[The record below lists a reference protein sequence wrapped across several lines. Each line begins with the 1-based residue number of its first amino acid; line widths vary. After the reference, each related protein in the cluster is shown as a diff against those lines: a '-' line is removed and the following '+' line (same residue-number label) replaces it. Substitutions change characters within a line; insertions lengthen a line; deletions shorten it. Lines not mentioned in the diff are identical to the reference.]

1 MCLVF
6 VFLQYVMYIIYA
18 PSNIIYV
25 VIKTRQY
32 KNIKIEWRHYYKS
45 DSETLKWFLGKCY
58 FGIKFDPLKI
68 NLAEHIVKP
77 LSLKD

>member
-32 KNIKIEWRHYYKS
+32 KNIKIE
-45 DSETLKWFLGKCY
+45 
-58 FGIKFDPLKI
+58 
-68 NLAEHIVKP
+68 
-77 LSLKD
+77 